1 MPNQK
6 KLKGV
11 RTKKVQPLPQT
22 EYRPNNYVPVQPPP
36 RTEKRINESAIFEV
50 KAKSKVK
57 KKY

>member
-22 EYRPNNYVPVQPPP
+22 EYRPNNYVPV
-36 RTEKRINESAIFEV
+36 RIISHTCIFISFAESI
-50 KAKSKVK
+50 
-57 KKY
+57 